1 MVSLL
6 PDLEG
11 LIVPSKVYG
20 ICAAGRPC
28 VFIGAPD
35 GDVAEMLAQDGFG
48 ATVQP
53 GDDAGLARE
62 IRALREDSGRRREQ
76 SAAAR
81 EVFEARYSREH
92 ALSSWCAALLS
103 IARK

>member
-1 MVSLL
+1 MYTGFTITQQKSIGRITAKFTVVSASSRLAIITNIRML
-6 PDLEG
+6 CQGG
-11 LIVPSKVYG
+11 LTGS
-20 ICAAGRPC
+20 AW
-28 VFIGAPD
+28 
-35 GDVAEMLAQDGFG
+35 
-48 ATVQP
+48 
-53 GDDAGLARE
+53 E